1 MEQDLDKAF
10 SALRLVNAE
19 ISARGSVSPLH
30 HPYQSTSKISQ
41 NPYSYNTSP
50 SSAEPQCRLLNYD
63 RNAEIIYANVEELR
77 GARGKPRLRD
87 PEPAPY
93 IPPPEQFSQNLVQI
107 AHVPTQSK
115 VSLEEA
121 MRYTPPNMQPSHTVE
136 HPVYENIQMYSTTLK
151 QNFSSPKQVLHLGNT
166 QTHQSD
172 TLLYQPIP
180 STLYQT
186 KTNAYLATY
195 AQPLQQS
202 YVNPKTTTAKCE
214 VYLPPLTNSVPDKL
228 LAQQQTNKPRF
239 AQPSPPYSPV
249 HNTSFGSDKSPQ
261 HGIKV
266 PQKLS
271 VQTSPLQSTSAG
283 SSPKIPLAA
292 IPSKKVISYF
302 VRYFSSS

>member
-63 RNAEIIYANVEELR
+63 RNAENIYANVEELR

-121 MRYTPPNMQPSHTVE
+121 MRWRQ
-136 HPVYENIQMYSTTLK
+136 
-151 QNFSSPKQVLHLGNT
+151 
-166 QTHQSD
+166 
-172 TLLYQPIP
+172 
-180 STLYQT
+180 
-186 KTNAYLATY
+186 
-195 AQPLQQS
+195 
-202 YVNPKTTTAKCE
+202 
-214 VYLPPLTNSVPDKL
+214 
-228 LAQQQTNKPRF
+228 
-239 AQPSPPYSPV
+239 
-249 HNTSFGSDKSPQ
+249 
-261 HGIKV
+261 
-266 PQKLS
+266 
-271 VQTSPLQSTSAG
+271 
-283 SSPKIPLAA
+283 
-292 IPSKKVISYF
+292 
-302 VRYFSSS
+302 